1 MNKNLKFAAV
11 VLSAFVIGMGINNCA
26 RSEFPGVSRIAVVDV
41 QQVVTASTEVNE
53 LRKENQAKTSELV
66 SYIEKAR
73 KDVAA
78 TTDTDKKKALE
89 EKYTKELN
97 TKREIFGQE
106 YNQKMMNIQQHI
118 LNAVREQ
125 AVANNYD
132 MVIAKDVVLYGGD
145 DITESLKASVAAIK
159 PAAQKSKTPAK
170 KKK

>member
-1 MNKNLKFAAV
+1 MNNSLKFASVAIA
-11 VLSAFVIGMGINNCA
+11 AFVIGMGLNNVA
-26 RSEFPGVSRIAVVDV
+26 MSEFSGVSRIAVVDV

-73 KDVAA
+73 KDVAS

-97 TKREIFGQE
+97 TKRELFGQE

-125 AVANNYD
+125 AMANNYD

-145 DITESLKASVAAIK
+145 DITESLKTSVAAVK
-159 PAAQKSKTPAK
+159 PATKSKTNTK
-170 KKK
+170 KRK

>member
-1 MNKNLKFAAV
+1 MNNNLKFAAV
-11 VLSAFVIGMGINNCA
+11 AIAAFAIGMGINNRA
-26 RSEFPGVSRIAVVDV
+26 MSEYPSVSRIAVVDV

-73 KDVAA
+73 KDVAS

-97 TKREIFGQE
+97 TKRELFGQE
-106 YNQKMMNIQQHI
+106 YNQKMLNIQQHI

-125 AVANNYD
+125 AMANNYD

-145 DITESLKASVAAIK
+145 DITESLKTSVAAVK
-159 PAAQKSKTPAK
+159 PVATKSKTNTK
-170 KKK
+170 KRK

>member
-1 MNKNLKFAAV
+1 MNNNLKFAAV
-11 VLSAFVIGMGINNCA
+11 AIAAFVIGMGINNRA
-26 RSEFPGVSRIAVVDV
+26 MSEYPGVSRIAVVDV

-73 KDVAA
+73 KDVAS

-97 TKREIFGQE
+97 TKRELFGQE
-106 YNQKMMNIQQHI
+106 YNQKMLNIQQHI

-145 DITESLKASVAAIK
+145 DITESLKTSVAAVK
-159 PAAQKSKTPAK
+159 PAASKAKTTTK
-170 KKK
+170 KKR